1 MFRRDA
7 PALRPRPAAPV
18 SSCVRPPERS
28 LSSVLQARLLL
39 APDRLCLRGM
49 ARPSGSEEG
58 TSSTHASISN
68 TFLKKIRLLKKKS
81 SWPGPAC
88 VWCAL
93 VRGSGPRPAR
103 GEGKDLQ
110 ERRAAALPA
119 CSVAAVMLV
128 LVPSTDGPLVAGSG
142 LRQAARQRLRAV
154 EGGEAPGAVLGL
166 PVGRRATRLAH
177 RVLHHRQVSLSC
189 ADLYAGWCP
198 ARSVEHANALSFLKP
213 HPECRAKEVKSLYE
227 EKKL

>member
-1 MFRRDA
+1 M
-7 PALRPRPAAPV
+7 PARHGPAFGKQGGNIQYP
-18 SSCVRPPERS
+18 CQHQQHLFEKNK
-28 LSSVLQARLLL
+28 
-39 APDRLCLRGM
+39 
-49 ARPSGSEEG
+49 
-58 TSSTHASISN
+58 T
-68 TFLKKIRLLKKKS
+68 LKKKS

-88 VWCAL
+88 IWCAL

-128 LVPSTDGPLVAGSG
+128 LVPSADGLLVAGSG

-166 PVGRRATRLAH
+166 PVGRRAARLAH